1 MKEKEKN
8 VSTLKICEFISY
20 FFVFLMVFMSIDFVK
35 AVIYDS
41 RNYEVRLEA
50 DDTAENAQEVY
61 RLYIDGEYYDDVDYN
76 LYSSVDENGKTDY
89 KFCYLSEQA
98 KELCYCI
105 IMIAMVLTV
114 ISIAK
119 NSRETPFTPQNTVRI
134 RLIGALQFALA
145 IVPGL
150 VAFIM
155 RFFRF
160 SYVSTHL
167 NMSWLFMFVVG
178 GVIMILA
185 QVFDYGVK
193 LQQDNDL
200 IA

>member
-1 MKEKEKN
+1 MKETNKG
-8 VSTLKICEFISY
+8 VSTLKICEFIAY
-20 FFVFLMVFMSIDFVK
+20 FFVFLMIFMSIDFVK
-35 AVIYDS
+35 AVAFDS
-41 RNYEVRLEA
+41 SSYELRLEQ
-50 DDTAENAQEVY
+50 DEDTPNGQEVY
-61 RLYIDGEYYDDVDYN
+61 RLYIDGEYYDDVDYD
-76 LYSSVDENGKTDY
+76 LYSSVDDNGKTDY
-89 KFCYLSEQA
+89 KYCYLTEQA
-98 KELCYCI
+98 RELCYCI

-119 NSRETPFTPQNTVRI
+119 NSRETPFTPQNTARI

-155 RFFRF
+155 KLFRF

-178 GVIMILA
+178 SVIMILA